1 MGDVFSSLGR
11 FVAGPESVFADRQ
24 IIIGSIGV
32 TFLLP
37 LCFIR
42 RIGAL
47 CALSSVAVVGF
58 LYTSAVVL
66 RNAFIVMAKREAEGL
81 SPFDGVELLRL
92 DYGALF
98 ALPIVVFGFNCH
110 ANAVRGVPNPLN
122 RSSLS
127 VDTAGSGRTPTGI
140 QDAYRAQGSHYAV
153 LYFSCSPACFIHS
166 AL

>member
-1 MGDVFSSLGR
+1 MSPSCRWGACNAYLVIVGDVFSSLGR

-24 IIIGSIGV
+24 IIIASIGV
-32 TFLLP
+32 AFLLP

-47 CALSSVAVVGF
+47 SALSSVAVVGF

-110 ANAVRGVPNPLN
+110 ANAVRGTPEQVNPC
-122 RSSLS
+122 RWSILS
-127 VDTAGSGRTPTGI
+127 IA
-140 QDAYRAQGSHYAV
+140 
-153 LYFSCSPACFIHS
+153 ACLQIH
-166 AL
+166 ARVGNPQHTT